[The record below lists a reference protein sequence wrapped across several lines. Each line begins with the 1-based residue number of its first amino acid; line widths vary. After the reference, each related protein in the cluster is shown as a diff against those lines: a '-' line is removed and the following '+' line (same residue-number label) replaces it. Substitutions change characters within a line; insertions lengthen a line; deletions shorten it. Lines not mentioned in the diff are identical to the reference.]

1 MTRPGRRFRTLTAI
15 GLALACSTTISGC
28 ASPVTWPARDI
39 EGLHIPAVVWPEGT
53 PNLDDERVAAFI
65 NSATAMAAANNAHDF
80 SSPALRDHATEEYI
94 TDYAKESIGTAIFRG
109 SSDYG
114 YYYEAGPTPMI
125 IQEVRDTDTGAEIDV
140 CSDSGNWVSNKQGV
154 DPAAELGEHKYGAEL
169 TYILARRTDGTFLV
183 SGWNYKSYDGCGTNN
198 IKYGLFDPQPD
209 YGNVVYDDEFIQPD
223 GSNGR
228 PLSDYPTY
236 LQPTPT
242 PTDDATHADH

>member
-1 MTRPGRRFRTLTAI
+1 MTRPGSRTLTAI
-15 GLALACSTTISGC
+15 ALALALSTAISGC

-53 PNLDDERVAAFI
+53 PNLDDERVAALI
-65 NSATAMAAANNAHDF
+65 NTATAMSAANNAHDF

-109 SSDYG
+109 SSDSG
-114 YYYEAGPTPMI
+114 YYYEAGPVPMI

-140 CSDSGNWVSNKQGV
+140 CSDFGHWLSNEQDY
-154 DPAAELGEHKYGAEL
+154 DPAAELGEHNKYGVER
-169 TYILARRTDGTFLV
+169 TYILTRRTDGTLLV
-183 SGWNYKSYDGCGTNN
+183 SDRIGPMYSECSTNN
-198 IKYGLFDPQPD
+198 VKYGLFDPQPD
-209 YGNVVYDDEFIQPD
+209 YGSVVYDDEFIQPD

-228 PLSDYPTY
+228 PLSEYPTY

-242 PTDDATHADH
+242 PAGDATHADN